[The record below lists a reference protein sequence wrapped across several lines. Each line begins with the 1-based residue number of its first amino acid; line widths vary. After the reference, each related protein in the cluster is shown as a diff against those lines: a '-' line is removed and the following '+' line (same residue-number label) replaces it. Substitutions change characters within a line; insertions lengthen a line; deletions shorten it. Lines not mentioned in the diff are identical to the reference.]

1 MNLMSDELDRPR
13 EACGVFGIYAPGVD
27 VARISFFALYALQH
41 RGQESAGIATS
52 DGTSAAVH
60 KDMGLVAQVFN
71 EDNLSQLE
79 GHLAV
84 GQTRYSTTGSSHL
97 RNAQPYLIETMH
109 GPLGVGHNGNLTN
122 APQLRQRLLE
132 RGVGLTSSTDSEVI
146 TQMLAAPAPGS
157 SNGAADW
164 EARIASFMGA
174 AEGAYSLVVL
184 TRDAVFGV
192 RDPHGFRPLCIGR
205 LEQRDISPPGEA
217 GGKAPPPQAGV
228 GGHAL
233 LPLQWGEG
241 AAAAEAVGVGG
252 YVLAS
257 ESCALGTIGASYVR
271 EIEPGEI
278 IRLDRDGMHSTRGPV
293 PATPS
298 LCVFEYVYFARPDSV
313 LEGQTIHRVRQQL
326 GEALAREA
334 PVDADLVVGVP
345 DSATPAAIGY
355 AIASGIPYTEG
366 LIKNRYIGRTF
377 IQPSD
382 ELRRSGVH
390 LKYNPLES
398 NLAGQRVVLIDDSIV
413 RGNTAGPLV
422 NLLREGG
429 AAEVHVRVSSPP
441 VRHPC
446 FMGIDMAD
454 SEELIGY
461 VKDVEEIR
469 EHIGADSLAYLS
481 QGGMMQAV
489 TAATGTGDA
498 HCNACFSGE
507 YPLELSGYWETRDKN
522 AFQGAWAEGAT
533 SENGAEQ

>member
-1 MNLMSDELDRPR
+1 MGSFLDEDRLDRPH
-13 EACGVFGIYAPGVD
+13 EECGVFGIYAPGTD
-27 VARISFFALYALQH
+27 VARVAFFALYALQH

-52 DGTSAAVH
+52 DGVSAAVH

-71 EDNLSQLE
+71 EDNLAKLE

-122 APQLRQRLLE
+122 APQLRNKLLE

-146 TQMLAAPAPGS
+146 TQMLAAPAAGTG
-157 SNGAADW
+157 NGNPDW
-164 EARIASFMGA
+164 ESRIGNFMA
-174 AEGAYSLVVL
+174 EAEGAYSLVVL
-184 TRDAVFGV
+184 TRDAVYGV

-205 LEQRDISPPGEA
+205 LED
-217 GGKAPPPQAGV
+217 
-228 GGHAL
+228 
-233 LPLQWGEG
+233 
-241 AAAAEAVGVGG
+241 GG

-257 ESCALGTIGASYVR
+257 ESCALGTVGASFVR
-271 EIEPGEI
+271 EVEPGEI
-278 IRLDRDGMHSTRGPV
+278 IRLDQNGMHGMPGPV
-293 PATPS
+293 PASPA

-313 LEGQTIHRVRQQL
+313 FEGQTIHRVRQRL
-326 GEALAREA
+326 GEVLANEA

-377 IQPSD
+377 IEPSD
-382 ELRRSGVH
+382 PLRKSGVH

-398 NLAGQRVVLIDDSIV
+398 NLAGKRVVLVDDSIV
-413 RGNTAGPLV
+413 RGTTAGPLV
-422 NLLREGG
+422 SLLREGG

-454 SEELIGY
+454 SEELIGF
-461 VKDVEEIR
+461 VKNTEEIR
-469 EHIGADSLAYLS
+469 RHIGADTLAYLS
-481 QGGMMQAV
+481 QDGMMNAV
-489 TAATGTGDA
+489 REGSVNGAG
-498 HCNACFSGE
+498 HCNACFSGD
-507 YPLELSGYWETRDKN
+507 YPIQLDGYWKARDKN
-522 AFQGAWAEGAT
+522 AFQGAW
-533 SENGAEQ
+533 SENGDTQ